1 LALLSCLGLD
11 LAGRAG
17 RWQVR
22 PIATTPRARIG
33 LSAPPQLPP
42 AGLPAYARRAESAGF
57 DELWLAEDCFFAG
70 GIAAVSAAL
79 ASTRRLVLGLGIMP
93 AVARNAAF
101 TAMEIATLAE
111 LYPAR
116 LIVGL
121 GHGMAGWMRQIGA
134 YPRSPLT
141 ALGEHLQA
149 IRALLAGE
157 TVSLAGDY
165 VRLDGVRLD
174 HPPAHVPPVL
184 AGVRGP
190 RSLELSGRMADG
202 TILAWPLTGPYIA
215 RAREAIERGRLA
227 AGRAGRHRLAGGT
240 PVSVDPDPGRA
251 RDAVRAAVAAELAG
265 PTGRIHIEPLGIADE
280 VGHLLAAAG
289 SVEQFAAGLPD
300 RWIDQLVIA
309 GDLDHCA
316 DRIAS
321 LAAQGV
327 DHVILSLPAGITA
340 DRQDTVSRQLI
351 AAVTSRLT

>member
-1 LALLSCLGLD
+1 MVAMS
-11 LAGRAG
+11 
-17 RWQVR
+17 R
-22 PIATTPRARIG
+22 PRIG
-33 LSAPPQLPP
+33 LSVPPQLAP
-42 AGLPAYARRAESAGF
+42 ASLPAYARRAESAGF

-70 GIAAVSAAL
+70 GIAAVSAVL
-79 ASTRRLVLGLGIMP
+79 SSTHRLTVGLGIMP

-101 TAMEIATLAE
+101 TAMEIAALAE

-116 LIVGL
+116 LIIGL

-141 ALGEHLQA
+141 ALAEYLQV
-149 IRALLAGE
+149 IPALLAGE

-215 RAREAIERGRLA
+215 QAREAIEQGRLT
-227 AGRAGRHRLAGGT
+227 AGRTGPHQLAGGT

-251 RDAVRAAVAAELAG
+251 RDAVRTAVAAELAG
-265 PTGRIHIEPLGIADE
+265 PTGSIHIEPLGIAGE
-280 VGHLLAAAG
+280 VRQLLAAAG
-289 SVEQFAAGLPD
+289 SAERFAADLPD

-309 GDLDHCA
+309 GDLAYCA

-321 LAAQGV
+321 LADQGI
-327 DHVILSLPAGITA
+327 DHVILGFPAGTTPGQ
-340 DRQDTVSRQLI
+340 QDTASRQLI
-351 AAVTSRLT
+351 AAVAGSLP

>member
-1 LALLSCLGLD
+1 
-11 LAGRAG
+11 
-17 RWQVR
+17 
-22 PIATTPRARIG
+22 
-33 LSAPPQLPP
+33 
-42 AGLPAYARRAESAGF
+42 
-57 DELWLAEDCFFAG
+57 
-70 GIAAVSAAL
+70 
-79 ASTRRLVLGLGIMP
+79 
-93 AVARNAAF
+93 
-101 TAMEIATLAE
+101 MEIAALAE

-116 LIVGL
+116 LMIGL

-141 ALGEHLQA
+141 ALAEYLQA

-215 RAREAIERGRLA
+215 QAREAIERGRLA
-227 AGRAGRHRLAGGT
+227 AGRTGPHQLAGGT

-265 PTGRIHIEPLGIADE
+265 PTGSIHIEPLGVAAE
-280 VGHLLAAAG
+280 VKQLLAEAG
-289 SVEQFAAGLPD
+289 SAERFAAGLPD

-321 LAAQGV
+321 LAGHGI
-327 DHVILSLPAGITA
+327 DHIILSFPAGMPA
-340 DRQDTVSRQLI
+340 GRQDTVSRQLI
-351 AAVTSRLT
+351 AALAGRLEPG